1 MPGTGKD
8 GEARRSNVSFTG
20 RVPQAKMATVRITQG
35 TQGRHHRELIGGTC
49 ESRTFTGPP
58 FCRKRSIHKT
68 APRLTRA
75 EIESTSQGPW
85 KLLTKN
91 CINAKETPA
100 TSATTGDVPAFGWSG
115 YAERVNG
122 RFAMVGFVAVLL
134 IEALSGDTF
143 LHWAGLV
150 P

>member
-1 MPGTGKD
+1 MTLGAMPD
-8 GEARRSNVSFTG
+8 VM
-20 RVPQAKMATVRITQG
+20 PD
-35 TQGRHHRELIGGTC
+35 
-49 ESRTFTGPP
+49 
-58 FCRKRSIHKT
+58 
-68 APRLTRA
+68 
-75 EIESTSQGPW
+75 
-85 KLLTKN
+85 
-91 CINAKETPA
+91 ETPA
-100 TSATTGDVPAFGWSG
+100 TSATTGDVPVFGWSG